1 MTASLPD
8 TSTRSPQWHKWARV
22 CFGATAACVLAG
34 VAINAITAADN
45 NGGHF
50 NPAAARAANT
60 LAFFTTWSN
69 LLVGLGTLLLAV
81 RLDRS
86 STAFAVL
93 RLSGLVAI
101 ISTGVA
107 TGVGFEFAQTHHL
120 KGWAAVWNVLLHTV
134 VPVMAVVGW
143 LLIGPRRIVSRR
155 VASLSVIFPV
165 CYLAFTLIRGAIVH
179 WYPYPFIDVTQ
190 LGYGRAALNCV
201 PIPLFTLGLAALAT
215 VLDRRLGRATSVA

>member
-1 MTASLPD
+1 M
-8 TSTRSPQWHKWARV
+8 

-34 VAINAITAADN
+34 VVINAITAADK

-50 NPAAARAANT
+50 HPAAARAANAF
-60 LAFFTTWSN
+60 AFFTTWSN

-101 ISTGVA
+101 IFTGVA
-107 TGVGFEFAQTHHL
+107 AHAGVETLHL
-120 KGWAAVWNVLLHTV
+120 KGWGAVWNVLLHTV

-143 LLIGPRRIVSRR
+143 LLFGPRRIVSRR
-155 VASLSVIFPV
+155 VAWLSVIFPV

-179 WYPYPFIDVTQ
+179 WYPYRFIDVTQ
-190 LGYGRAALNCV
+190 FGYGRVVLNCV
-201 PIPLFTLGLAALAT
+201 PIPLFTLGLAACAT
-215 VLDRRLGRATSVA
+215 VLDRWLGRATSVA